1 MSGNEID
8 KSRPGTLAGGS
19 EDPQA
24 ERATV
29 DVSIGPADDP
39 LRLEFERKRILRAKI
54 DPERFDYLYDY
65 YYERIFRFFYHRTLS
80 RTAAED
86 LTSDTFHAALR
97 GLGRYRWQNKP
108 FQAWLYG
115 IATNRLKKHF
125 EAQRKR
131 PVEPLPTNILGED
144 VLVDSAEQPAERLE
158 RHDERERMMRALAEL
173 EPEDQDWLTL
183 YYFEEMT
190 AREIAEIAGVPVGTM
205 KARIHRALAK
215 LRRLLGADDA

>member
-1 MSGNEID
+1 MDFE
-8 KSRPGTLAGGS
+8 KSKPAPPADGH
-19 EDPQA
+19 EDPPA
-24 ERATV
+24 EPAV
-29 DVSIGPADDP
+29 DDIPERGTDDP
-39 LRLEFERKRILRAKI
+39 QRLEYERKRILWARI

-65 YYERIFRFFYHRTLS
+65 YYDRIFRFFYHRTLS
-80 RTAAED
+80 RTTAED

-108 FQAWLYG
+108 FQAWLFG
-115 IATNRLKKHF
+115 IATNRLKKHY
-125 EAQRKR
+125 ETWRKR
-131 PVEPLPTNILGED
+131 TGEPLPTNVLGED
-144 VLVDSAEQPAERLE
+144 ILVDDTELPADRLE
-158 RHDERERMMRALAEL
+158 RRDERDRMMRALAEL

-215 LRRLLGADDA
+215 LRTLMGEDDA